1 MNNILRSFDEKKAR
15 YESFATSLK
24 SLLNSLLLN
33 DNISIHSLEARVKER
48 SSLEKKLIKK
58 DKYKSIDEVT
68 DVIGVRII
76 THYADDVEKV
86 AAVVEREFLV
96 DKNNSIDKR
105 ASLEPDRFGYLSLH
119 YIASLNENRANLR
132 EHDGYK
138 NLKAEIQ
145 IRTIL
150 QHAWAEI
157 EHDIGY
163 KSNTGLPDE
172 IRRKFSRLA
181 GLLEIADSE
190 FLNIKNYIDT
200 YKENVSERIK
210 SGSADV
216 TIDTISLLEYLH
228 ESEKLITIFDIINK
242 KTKIKFAPAKSAV
255 GYTDYSDLAIKGLD
269 FLSVFTVNQLNELI
283 EENTNLV
290 AARIISLETAFKDYY
305 EQNEIPRISVIIFL
319 IQAIVASKNNK
330 KIEKKFAEQ
339 VMTMLKPDSVDDFF
353 ETVRIGLKENK
364 IINS

>member
-1 MNNILRSFDEKKAR
+1 MDKILQSFDEKKAR

-24 SLLNSLLLN
+24 SLLKSLLLN
-33 DNISIHSLEARVKER
+33 DNIAIHSLEARVKDR
-48 SSLEKKLIKK
+48 SSLEKKLIEKN
-58 DKYKSIDEVT
+58 KYKSIDEVT
-68 DVIGVRII
+68 DIIGVRII

-86 AAVVEREFLV
+86 ATVVEREFLV
-96 DKNNSIDKR
+96 DRNNSIDKR

-163 KSNTGLPDE
+163 KSNAGLPDE

-190 FLNIKNYIDT
+190 FLNIKNYIET
-200 YKENVSERIK
+200 YKEKVSKEIK
-210 SGSADV
+210 SGSKNIPIDV
-216 TIDTISLLEYLH
+216 ISLIEYIDK
-228 ESEKLITIFDIINK
+228 SDKFTAISNIINEK
-242 KTKIKFAPAKSAV
+242 AELSFTPTATDGV
-255 GYTDYSDLAIKGLD
+255 NDYSDVVIRGLN
-269 FLSVFTVNQLNELI
+269 FLSIRTVDELDKLLDKNI
-283 EENTNLV
+283 NLA
-290 AARIISLETAFKDYY
+290 AARIITLKKAFKDYY
-305 EQNEIPRISVIIFL
+305 KKNEIPKISTILFL
-319 IQAIVASKNNK
+319 TQAIVAEKNEAET
-330 KIEKKFAEQ
+330 EKQFIKQ
-339 VMTMLKPDSVDDFF
+339 VMTMLPLDEAGDFF
-353 ETVRIGLKENK
+353 EKVRAGLET
-364 IINS
+364 NSTTNR

>member
-1 MNNILRSFDEKKAR
+1 MNNILRAFDEKKAR

-33 DNISIHSLEARVKER
+33 DNISIHSLETRVKER
-48 SSLEKKLIKK
+48 NSLEKKLIKK

-86 AAVVEREFLV
+86 ASVVEREFLV

-190 FLNIKNYIDT
+190 FLNIKNSIDT
-200 YKENVSERIK
+200 YKEEVSEKIK
-210 SGSADV
+210 SGSGNIK
-216 TIDTISLLEYLH
+216 IDKISLLEYIQ
-228 ESEKLITIFDIINK
+228 ECNQIISVFDVINE
-242 KTKIKFAPAKSAV
+242 KTKIKFSPAQASEDYAN
-255 GYTDYSDLAIKGLD
+255 YSDLAIRGLD
-269 FLSVFTVNQLNELI
+269 FISVSTVDQLNKLVEDNI
-283 EENTNLV
+283 NLA
-290 AARIISLETAFKDYY
+290 AARIISLERAFKDYY
-305 EQNEIPRISVIIFL
+305 EKNEIPRISVIIFI
-319 IQAIVASKNNK
+319 IQSIIALKNSNE
-330 KIEKKFAEQ
+330 IEEKFAEQ
-339 VMTMLKPDSVDDFF
+339 VMTMLPSSEVENFF
-353 ETVRIGLKENK
+353 EKIRVGLKENE
-364 IINS
+364 IISL